1 MLSPRCQRSDASP
14 VNSLIRSAIFATDT
28 LPAIAGVGI
37 IGLVLGFGAQSLIED
52 VITGLFII
60 FEGKYSIGDIIV
72 LDDFRGIVRDIGVR
86 TTTIEDAGYNLKVVN
101 NSDIRNFQNR
111 SCKTS
116 LAACEVSVSYDT
128 DLPELEKLISE
139 SMPDMYLAHK
149 DLYLAPPR
157 CLGVTQLAD
166 SGVNLK
172 FVVDVKEEN
181 IFVAQRALTRDI
193 RVLFAEK
200 GVEIPF
206 PQVVV
211 HKGD

>member
-1 MLSPRCQRSDASP
+1 MKIRFLFSLAVLAVMACSRQELTPEPQATASDPVLHPSETQAPAKAIIRVTRELADQIEALSGKIMSLRNEASTMTSQVDALQPWTDLDIPLEQLAPTDAS
-14 VNSLIRSAIFATDT
+14 VYF
-28 LPAIAGVGI
+28 
-37 IGLVLGFGAQSLIED
+37 
-52 VITGLFII
+52 
-60 FEGKYSIGDIIV
+60 
-72 LDDFRGIVRDIGVR
+72 
-86 TTTIEDAGYNLKVVN
+86 AGY
-101 NSDIRNFQNR
+101 
-111 SCKTS
+111 
-116 LAACEVSVSYDT
+116 
-128 DLPELEKLISE
+128 LPELEKLISE